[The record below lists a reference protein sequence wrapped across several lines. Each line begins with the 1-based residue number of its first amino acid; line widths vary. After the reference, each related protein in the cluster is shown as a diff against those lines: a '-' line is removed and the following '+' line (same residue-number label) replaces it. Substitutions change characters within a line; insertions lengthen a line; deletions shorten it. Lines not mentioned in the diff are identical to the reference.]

1 MLSLILPT
9 QGNPIALKRT
19 LDSTKNVVDEIII
32 GSVCI
37 FSEDEKLIKSYSN
50 EYNIKIVYLPF
61 NYIFNFGFSNILNL
75 LACQSHNDIVMYLN
89 VGEVIEKGEDKI
101 LGKLDKQ
108 YNCYYI
114 DHSVERHRWWR
125 VYNPKEM
132 KWGGVLHE
140 EISGEWKPFHIP
152 LFTFADT
159 EKDMGDKFKASVY
172 NDLKEICYFSLYN
185 KIVDDPMCLE
195 NTDSGWIK
203 FATDN
208 YDSMKER
215 LLKKDKRYQAF
226 IEGDLAMYMN
236 DVYTNP
242 EFEKERFESS
252 IMLEFQ
258 GDKKYLL

>member
-1 MLSLILPT
+1 MTLIFPA

-32 GSVCI
+32 GSVCV
-37 FSEDEKLIKSYSN
+37 FEDDKKLIESYKN
-50 EYNIKIVYLPF
+50 QYNIKIIDLPF
-61 NYIFNFGFSNILNL
+61 NFVFKFGFSNVLNL
-75 LACQSHNDIVMYLN
+75 MAEHSTNKVTMYLN
-89 VGEVIEKGEDKI
+89 VGEIIEKGEDKI
-101 LGKLDKQ
+101 LEQLDDQ

-114 DHSVERHRWWR
+114 NHSVELHRWWR
-125 VYNPKEM
+125 VFCFNEM

-140 EISGEWKPFHIP
+140 EISGEWKPYRFP

-159 EKDMGDKFKASVY
+159 EKDMQEKFKATVY
-172 NDLKEICYFSLYN
+172 NDIKELCYFSLYN
-185 KIVDDPMCLE
+185 KIVDEPKCLE

-203 FATDN
+203 FATEN

-215 LLKKDKRYQAF
+215 LLKKGKRYQAF
-226 IEGDLAMYMN
+226 IEGDLDMYMN
-236 DVYTNP
+236 DVYTNA